1 MRTKLKEVCDIW
13 ILSWPTW
20 VSCKRILQISQILRS
35 GGVDVAL
42 MTGIRILSTITL
54 KPLLGNEVIRLY
66 EK

>member
-35 GGVDVAL
+35 GGVDDVA
-42 MTGIRILSTITL
+42 
-54 KPLLGNEVIRLY
+54 
-66 EK
+66 